1 MGMSSLSAPSRLGLV
16 AVGGGKISLFA
27 AVPPEA
33 ETWTEKAWTEL
44 RELGVCAVLAA
55 FEAPLEAQRTGVAF
69 LRGPQGGPWKAKDGP
84 ELRVLNEPEWP
95 VHGEAVWFLDGVPN
109 FQTYPERRRRGGA
122 PWGWMGRNLNETDA
136 IPLALAACTAGAE
149 LLVLEVKN
157 PQDLTHLGS
166 LLKGLAAVLGR
177 ELTRIPK
184 APEGRDF
191 RAKTSSSAKDEEKL
205 FASVEGHFRV
215 AYQGEPGAYS
225 EMAVFNLFPPAR
237 TEAVPHKTFREAFE
251 AVEKSHVDFAMI
263 PFENALAGPV
273 QDSYD
278 LLLEFD
284 GLAIAAETQVRV
296 EHNLIGLPGAA
307 LSGIRRV
314 FSHPQ
319 ALAQSRKFLES
330 HPERE
335 AVPSW
340 DTAGSVGIV
349 ANKGDPSCAAIASA
363 EAARVWGMEILSAGV
378 ETNHN
383 NFTRFFLL
391 APRGVELDVPAT
403 KASVLFSTPDT
414 PGALS
419 RCLAV
424 FAAFGLNMKK
434 LESRPIPGRPWEYMF
449 YVDVELPTE
458 TGPFAAAWE
467 ELERVSLDLRLLGRY
482 PRALT
487 GPAVS

>member
-1 MGMSSLSAPSRLGLV
+1 MSSLSAPYRLGSV
-16 AVGGGKISLFA
+16 VVGGGKISLLVVLPA
-27 AVPPEA
+27 EA

-55 FEAPLEAQRTGVAF
+55 FEAPVAAQKSGLPF
-69 LRGPQGGPWKAKDGP
+69 LKGSGPWKAKDGP
-84 ELRVLNEPEWP
+84 ELCPLSASEWP
-95 VHGEAVWFLDGVPN
+95 VHDEGAWFLDARSN
-109 FQTYPERRRRGGA
+109 FQTYPERHRRGGA
-122 PWGWMGRNLNETDA
+122 PWGWMGPSGVDA
-136 IPLALAACTAGAE
+136 MPLALAACAAGAE
-149 LLVLEVKN
+149 LLVLEVESLR
-157 PQDLTHLGS
+157 DLVPL
-166 LLKGLAAVLGR
+166 LAPLKGLAAVLGR

-184 APEGRDF
+184 EPEGRDF
-191 RAKTSSSAKDEEKL
+191 RSRNNSSAKDKKL
-205 FASVEGHFRV
+205 FDPVPGHFRV

-251 AVEKSHVDFAMI
+251 AVESSRVDFAMI

-278 LLLEFD
+278 LLLEFA
-284 GLAIAAETQVRV
+284 GLSIVAETQVRV
-296 EHNLIGLPGAA
+296 EHNLIGLPGASLA
-307 LSGIRRV
+307 GIRRV

-330 HPERE
+330 HPEWE
-335 AVPSW
+335 GVPSW

-349 ANKGDPSCAAIASA
+349 ANKGDPSWAAIASA

-378 ETNHN
+378 ETNHH

-391 APRGVELDVPAT
+391 APKGVELDVPAT

-424 FAAFGLNMKK
+424 FATFGLNMKK
-434 LESRPIPGRPWEYMF
+434 LESRPIHGQPWEYMF
-449 YVDVELPTE
+449 YVDVELPSE
-458 TGPFAAAWE
+458 ARLFAAAWE
-467 ELERVSLDLRLLGRY
+467 ELEKVSLDLRLLGRY
-482 PRALT
+482 PGALT
-487 GPAVS
+487 SPAVP